1 MSQSK
6 VYVGN
11 LPYTTTEDELRSF
24 FSQYGGIEEVK
35 LIVDFGT
42 GRSKGFGFVTF
53 ANAEACEKAVQG
65 ANNQEMNGRK
75 LKVNVARD
83 NPRREGGGGG
93 GGRGGRDGGNR
104 GGNRGGYGGGGRGRG
119 EDNYG

>member
-6 VYVGN
+6 IYVGN
-11 LPYTTTEDELRSF
+11 LPYSTTEDALRSF
-24 FSQYGGIEEVK
+24 FSQCGSIKEVK

-42 GRSKGFGFVTF
+42 GRSKGFGFITF
-53 ANAEACEKAVQG
+53 ANAEACEKAVKG
-65 ANNQEMNGRK
+65 ANDQEMDGRK

-93 GGRGGRDGGNR
+93 RGGREGGRGGFGGGRDGG
-104 GGNRGGYGGGGRGRG
+104 GCGGRGDDR
-119 EDNYG
+119 Y